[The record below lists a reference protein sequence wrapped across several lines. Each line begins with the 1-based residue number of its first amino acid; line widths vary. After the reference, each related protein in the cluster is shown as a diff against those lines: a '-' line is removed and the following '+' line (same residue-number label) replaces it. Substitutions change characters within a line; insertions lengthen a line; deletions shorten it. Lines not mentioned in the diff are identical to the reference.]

1 MQNDLNAL
9 IRAHSGLVYSQLHKF
24 YLINDP
30 EAESIAFE
38 ALLNALRNFDESKN
52 TKLST
57 VATVYIY
64 NALGSYVRK
73 LNKQR
78 VIETISYNN
87 IAYADDS
94 EEHEFV
100 DMLSTGEDIESNY
113 VRSELYAHTRRAFNE
128 LYDTLTN
135 DKHKAIL
142 ALWNESDFTA
152 TTVEISKQV
161 GVSQSYVSQVINGF
175 KAKLKKKLED
185 VYYD

>member
-9 IRAHSGLVYSQLHKF
+9 IAKHSGLVYSQLHKF
-24 YLINDP
+24 YLVDDP

-38 ALLNALRNFDESKN
+38 ALLNAIRNFDESKK

-87 IAYADDS
+87 MAYSDSS

-100 DMLSTGEDIESNY
+100 ELLSTGEDIEEDY
-113 VRSELYAHTRRAFNE
+113 VKTELHAQVRKVFNE
-128 LYDTLTN
+128 LYEGLTKDT
-135 DKHKAIL
+135 HKTIVR
-142 ALWNESDFTA
+142 LWNESDFQA
-152 TTVEISKQV
+152 TTVEIAKLA
-161 GVSQSYVSQVINGF
+161 GVSQSYVSQVLNSF
-175 KAKLKKKLED
+175 KFKLRKKLED
-185 VYYD
+185 VYYA